1 MEREEAQ
8 SRGGGT
14 GIPAAILALLGGIF
28 HLVGVAGGAVLLA
41 GDGDLGRAFLTF
53 LLHLAVAATLIVG
66 GVGLI
71 LAKPFG
77 RTCTIAGATIALLLY
92 VAVLVLGAF
101 GVYFLG
107 LTDTAMPVGYSA
119 LLCIPAIATI
129 VLAGVRPTARWVTSG
144 WS

>member
-1 MEREEAQ
+1 MVYQQ

-14 GIPAAILALLGGIF
+14 GIPAAVLALLGGLF

-41 GDGDLGRAFLTF
+41 GDSDLGRALLTF
-53 LLHLAVAATLIVG
+53 LLHLIVAGALLTG

-77 RTCTIAGATIALLLY
+77 RTFTITAAVLALLLY
-92 VAVLVLGAF
+92 VAVLVLGSF

-107 LTDTAMPVGYSA
+107 LADRTLPIGYTA
-119 LLCIPAIATI
+119 LLCLPAVAT
-129 VLAGVRPTARWVTSG
+129 LALASAPPTARWVTSG

>member
-1 MEREEAQ
+1 MDAQQ

-14 GIPAAILALLGGIF
+14 GIPAAVLALLGGIF

-41 GDGDLGRAFLTF
+41 GDSDLGRALLTF
-53 LLHLAVAATLIVG
+53 LLHLVVAGTLIVG

-77 RTCTIAGATIALLLY
+77 RTFAIAGAVLALLLY
-92 VAVLVLGAF
+92 VSVLVLASF
-101 GVYFLG
+101 GIYFLG
-107 LTDTAMPVGYSA
+107 QFDRTLPVGYVA
-119 LLCIPAIATI
+119 LLCVPAIATA

>member
-1 MEREEAQ
+1 MDPQQ

-14 GIPAAILALLGGIF
+14 GISAAVLALLGGIF

-41 GDGDLGRAFLTF
+41 GETDLGRALLTF
-53 LLHLAVAATLIVG
+53 LLHLIVAATLIVG

-77 RTCTIAGATIALLLY
+77 RSFTIAGAVLALLLY
-92 VAVLVLGAF
+92 VSVLVLASF
-101 GVYFLG
+101 GIYFLG
-107 LTDTAMPVGYSA
+107 QFDRTLPLGYVA
-119 LLCIPAIATI
+119 LLCVPAVATA
-129 VLAGVRPTARWVTSG
+129 VLASVRPTARWVTSG

>member
-1 MEREEAQ
+1 MTMDHQR

-14 GIPAAILALLGGIF
+14 GIPAAILALLGGVF

-41 GDGDLGRAFLTF
+41 GDGALGRALLTF
-53 LLHLAVAATLIVG
+53 LLHLVVAATLVTG

-77 RTCTIAGATIALLLY
+77 RAYTIVGAALALLLY
-92 VAVLVLGAF
+92 VSVLVLASF

-107 LTDTAMPVGYSA
+107 LADRTLPIGYTA
-119 LLCIPAIATI
+119 LLCVPATATI
-129 VLAGVRPTARWVTSG
+129 VLASLRPTARWVTSG

>member
-1 MEREEAQ
+1 MDHQE

-14 GIPAAILALLGGIF
+14 GIPAAVLALLGGLF
-28 HLVGVAGGAVLLA
+28 HLVGVAGGAVMLA
-41 GDGDLGRAFLTF
+41 GDDNLGRALLTF
-53 LLHLAVAATLIVG
+53 LLHVIVAGVLTVG

-77 RTCTIAGATIALLLY
+77 RSFTIAGAVLALLLY

-107 LTDTAMPVGYSA
+107 LVDQTLPIGYTG
-119 LLCIPAIATI
+119 LLCLPAIATL
-129 VLAGVRPTARWVTSG
+129 VLAGVRPTGRWVTHG

>member
-1 MEREEAQ
+1 MEPRQ

-14 GIPAAILALLGGIF
+14 GIPAAVLALLGGIF

-41 GDGDLGRAFLTF
+41 GDGNLGRALLTF
-53 LLHLAVAATLIVG
+53 LLHLIVAATLIIG

-77 RTCTIAGATIALLLY
+77 RSYTIAGALLALVLY
-92 VAVLVLGAF
+92 ASVLVLGAF

-107 LTDTAMPVGYSA
+107 LADQTLPIGYTA

-129 VLAGVRPTARWVTSG
+129 VLASLRPTARWVTSG

>member
-1 MEREEAQ
+1 MESRP

-14 GIPAAILALLGGIF
+14 GIPAAVLALLGGIF
-28 HLVGVAGGAVLLA
+28 HLVGVAGGSVMLA
-41 GDGDLGRAFLTF
+41 GDGDLGRALLTF
-53 LLHLAVAATLIVG
+53 LLHLIVAAMLIIG

-77 RTCTIAGATIALLLY
+77 RACTIAGAVLALLLY
-92 VAVLVLGAF
+92 VSVLVLGAF

-107 LTDTAMPVGYSA
+107 LGDRSLPIGWTAV
-119 LLCIPAIATI
+119 LCVPAVVTI
-129 VLAGVRPTARWVTSG
+129 VLAGLRPTARWVTSG